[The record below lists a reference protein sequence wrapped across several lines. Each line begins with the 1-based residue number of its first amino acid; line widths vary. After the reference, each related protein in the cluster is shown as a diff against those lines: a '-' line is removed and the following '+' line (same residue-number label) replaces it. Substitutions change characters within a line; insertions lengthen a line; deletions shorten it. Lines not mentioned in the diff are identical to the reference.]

1 MLSSTILTH
10 LISLR
15 RLYSFA
21 VLFCCCRR
29 LVVCR
34 TVSSSLRFFF
44 FLSFFYVMRKKVRD
58 VEKEDEEEEQAVRT
72 NVFVGIKATQCLLH
86 RHITIQNNQERQR

>member
-1 MLSSTILTH
+1 
-10 LISLR
+10 
-15 RLYSFA
+15 
-21 VLFCCCRR
+21 
-29 LVVCR
+29 
-34 TVSSSLRFFF
+34 
-44 FLSFFYVMRKKVRD
+44 MRKKVRD